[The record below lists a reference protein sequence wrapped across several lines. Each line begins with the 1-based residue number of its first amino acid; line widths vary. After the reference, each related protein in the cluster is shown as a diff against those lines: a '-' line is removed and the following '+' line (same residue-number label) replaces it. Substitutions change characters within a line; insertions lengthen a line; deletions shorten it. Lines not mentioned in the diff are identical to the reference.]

1 MEDRKPGGSTRVK
14 EILKVR
20 SDSAGGRTGQD
31 KVISNDGLPFQR
43 SHMTGRPEGKEL
55 YVYLCCM

>member
-20 SDSAGGRTGQD
+20 GDSAGGRTGQD
-31 KVISNDGLPFQR
+31 KVIFNVGLPFQR
-43 SHMTGRPEGKEL
+43 SHMTGRPEGNEL